1 MKRIILS
8 VAALA
13 MVCWAADAQSVLKNL
28 GQKALNKVENS
39 AQKKV
44 DKKVDQT
51 VDKAVD
57 KALDN
62 LFGKKQETPKQQ
74 EPTATA
80 YDSEPAYTFAGGLM
94 YEDVNIDNFADAP
107 AETTLPVS
115 SYADLVKYRPA
126 WPTSA
131 DLASRAAFEKYAE
144 KVQDYSRAAAE
155 LLTAG
160 MTMKALMALGDDGT
174 VDKNVHSSKA
184 LAISDELVKI
194 AEERNGKVQAQNQS
208 LANGL
213 RAALKGQNV
222 SNTSTIGGAMASLKQ
237 QIVADWNKSA
247 ECKKVNSLE
256 ESGKAKLVRV
266 KDQSAVIDAWNK
278 AQLEKWVAALQN
290 WENENCSK
298 VARVIELEAQLDAL
312 PEAEKKSAEYKIAK
326 NHANGLNSMILQWAM
341 IPSEV
346 FTCPYVEYPRTEENY

>member
-1 MKRIILS
+1 M
-8 VAALA
+8 
-13 MVCWAADAQSVLKNL
+13 
-28 GQKALNKVENS
+28 
-39 AQKKV
+39 
-44 DKKVDQT
+44 
-51 VDKAVD
+51 
-57 KALDN
+57 
-62 LFGKKQETPKQQ
+62 
-74 EPTATA
+74 
-80 YDSEPAYTFAGGLM
+80 AG
-94 YEDVNIDNFADAP
+94 
-107 AETTLPVS
+107 
-115 SYADLVKYRPA
+115 
-126 WPTSA
+126 
-131 DLASRAAFEKYAE
+131 
-144 KVQDYSRAAAE
+144 
-155 LLTAG
+155 
-160 MTMKALMALGDDGT
+160 
-174 VDKNVHSSKA
+174 
-184 LAISDELVKI
+184 
-194 AEERNGKVQAQNQS
+194 
-208 LANGL
+208 
-213 RAALKGQNV
+213 
-222 SNTSTIGGAMASLKQ
+222 LKQ